1 MLKNKTKLK
10 DYLTYSWYIV
20 LLVAVLSYTLS
31 YYLVS
36 YVNEYKREEVFSMF
50 VTSYGIKD
58 NSLEDRIYDKYFGDG
73 INKVNIYNF
82 SYEDED
88 ISSYYANFGEKS
100 DLVILYESDLEE
112 MGEYIEN
119 KFVQLNEYMD
129 EYSTY
134 SYEDKAYG
142 ILINDNKNSGSSFL
156 SSCFEF
162 DGKIDKPS
170 YLLINKTSPHFTS
183 KDSIGYNI
191 LNDLLKG
198 EI

>member
-58 NSLEDRIYDKYFGDG
+58 NSLEDRIYDKYVGDG

-129 EYSTY
+129 EYNTY

-170 YLLINKTSPHFTS
+170 YLLINKTSPHFTF